1 MFAQYWWCIAALSR
15 RFVVAVVAALPLI
28 FAPALYAAEEYPH
41 SVTLSSA
48 SGSTVSAQALVDE
61 ALRANPGITAL
72 EGVLGILPPN
82 TAKTVEGPVFTGL
95 QATINFNLARVSVSS
110 SAFGSK
116 NEQNQA
122 TINSH
127 CR

>member
-48 SGSTVSAQALVDE
+48 SGSTMSAQALVDE

-72 EGVLGILPPN
+72 EAAVRGAEARIVQS
-82 TAKTVEGPVFTGL
+82 TARTG
-95 QATINFNLARVSVSS
+95 AAAMFDWN
-110 SAFGSK
+110 
-116 NEQNQA
+116 
-122 TINSH
+122 
-127 CR
+127 